1 MDLEPRRFIVS
12 IPHYPAL
19 DVNLGVSDAEIVA
32 TSSSKTSVSLHG
44 TPDDEIHEPNRI
56 LTLKRQR
63 DLDVDGAIA
72 EWRVAEGILV
82 FLA

>member
-1 MDLEPRRFIVS
+1 LDIEPRRFIVG
-12 IPHYPAL
+12 IPDYPAL
-19 DVNLGVSDAEIVA
+19 DVSLDLSDAEIVA

-44 TPDDEIHEPNRI
+44 TSGEEAHEPDNI

-63 DLDVDGAIA
+63 DLDVDGATA

-82 FLA
+82 LMA